1 MALIKKFRIKSYK
14 NNKPLVKLQNISLA
28 FGNRKILENISFNID
43 RGSILGLL
51 GPNGVGKSTIFNLIM
66 GLIKPDYGKILF
78 DNQDATSLPV
88 YERATKFSLGF
99 CPQKGGFF
107 GDIESGTF
115 FITNKRL
122 GYICDF
128 SQVGMF
134 GTIELEVDG
143 DNDFIWQLK
152 DVSSARATAVSV
164 IIKSREKEFKFL
176 AGFWKTKSIVDSI
189 NANMN

>member
-1 MALIKKFRIKSYK
+1 MITKLGYFFILLGIVDFLASLLGINFYAMFGIYLEGLAYQYA
-14 NNKPLVKLQNISLA
+14 PLAS
-28 FGNRKILENISFNID
+28 
-43 RGSILGLL
+43 GLL
-51 GPNGVGKSTIFNLIM
+51 GLILILLDKNKDTSHLIEKSLEKDESLI
-66 GLIKPDYGKILF
+66 LS
-78 DNQDATSLPV
+78 SLV
-88 YERATKFSLGF
+88 SVR
-99 CPQKGGFF
+99 KGGFF

-134 GTIELEVDG
+134 GTVELEVDG

-164 IIKSREKEFKFL
+164 IIKSGEKEFKFL
-176 AGFWKTKSIVDSI
+176 PGFWKIKSIVDSI

>member
-1 MALIKKFRIKSYK
+1 MMT
-14 NNKPLVKLQNISLA
+14 KLGCFFIFWGIVDFLASLLGIDFYA
-28 FGNRKILENISFNID
+28 MFGIYLDGFAYLYSPVAP
-43 RGSILGLL
+43 GLL
-51 GPNGVGKSTIFNLIM
+51 GLILILLDILLDKTKDTSHLIEKSMEKDESLI
-66 GLIKPDYGKILF
+66 LS
-78 DNQDATSLPV
+78 SLV
-88 YERATKFSLGF
+88 SVR
-99 CPQKGGFF
+99 KGGFF

-164 IIKSREKEFKFL
+164 IIKSGEKEFKFL
-176 AGFWKTKSIVDSI
+176 PGFWKIKSIVDSI